1 MKKTRKVIRFNDLP
15 RNFAGLCGVLTPRP
29 IRDRADYDNAVEVTD
44 AMALWNEDF
53 SPDQEDYFDLLCML
67 IENYDKEHVKWPKKT
82 PVETLRYLLE
92 EHELK
97 PADLSRILGASRM
110 LGPMILRGERS
121 ITAEHARKLG
131 KRFGLPAGLF
141 IE

>member
-1 MKKTRKVIRFNDLP
+1 MKKTRKAIHYKDLP
-15 RNFAGLCGVLTPRP
+15 RDFAGLCALLTPRP
-29 IRDRADYDNAVEVTD
+29 IRDRADYGNVVEMTD

-53 SPDQEDYFDLLCML
+53 SPDQEDYFDILCML
-67 IENYDKEHVKWPKKT
+67 IENYDKEHVKWAKT
-82 PVETLRYLLE
+82 TPLDMLQYLLE

-97 PADLSRILGASRM
+97 AADLSRILGASRM

-131 KRFGLPAGLF
+131 KRFGLPAGVF